1 MRFRTFGVTAGLRM
15 TGFEERRG
23 FEVGDG
29 FWKGSLEVRGTKE
42 GKAVMSCERME
53 SRILGYV
60 DGRLKENERQE
71 VEKHLATCGP
81 CRLRVEEF
89 RAVSELL
96 DELPV
101 IEPSPEFD
109 LRVCALVAAEPVQQ
123 SWWSWLRVS
132 PRVAFAGSA
141 LLVALLW
148 FGFYQ
153 RSGTPQLPWS
163 NPMEADAQ
171 MMQDLPVLEDHDLLS
186 NFEPLKELP
195 PPVQAEEETETQQQ
209 M

>member
-1 MRFRTFGVTAGLRM
+1 MQEAGREGLL
-15 TGFEERRG
+15 GKKSPFPAALG
-23 FEVGDG
+23 KQDDS
-29 FWKGSLEVRGTKE
+29 FWVSLEVCGTKRE
-42 GKAVMSCERME
+42 GKAVMSCEKME

-71 VEKHLATCGP
+71 VEKHLAVCGP

-109 LRVCALVAAEPVQQ
+109 MRVHALVAAEPVKQ
-123 SWWSWLRVS
+123 SWWAWLRVS
-132 PRVAFAGSA
+132 PRVAFAASA

-153 RSGTPQLPWS
+153 RPQTPTLPWS
-163 NPMEADAQ
+163 NPVEADAQ

-195 PPVQAEEETETQQQ
+195 QAVQAEEESETQQQ